1 MPYAGGAR
9 TPLIGEPKMY
19 VPDLY
24 ELSVLVVVES
34 YCSDDPRHVH
44 LRSAQSEASPSLVSM
59 RLRHDSG
66 YYCYCESVH
75 VGNPP

>member
-19 VPDLY
+19 VSDLH
-24 ELSVLVVVES
+24 ELNVLVES

-59 RLRHDSG
+59 RLSHDSG
-66 YYCYCESVH
+66 YCYCESVH